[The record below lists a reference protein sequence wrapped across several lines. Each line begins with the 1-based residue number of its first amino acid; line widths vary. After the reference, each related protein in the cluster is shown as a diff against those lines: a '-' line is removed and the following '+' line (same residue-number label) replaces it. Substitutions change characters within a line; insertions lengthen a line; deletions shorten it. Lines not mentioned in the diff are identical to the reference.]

1 MLFFRNPTQLHITRY
16 SLRSMIHQEHTC
28 QNHHSMKIAP
38 LQVRTDT
45 DMQNYL
51 KRIRV
56 SEKRVSSWAFQMKR
70 IPCHIKKY
78 HAGNRIRGSLTL
90 EAALVFPLFV
100 FLCVILLIPMRM
112 MNWQRQIQA
121 AVETVGEE
129 ISQYAYSAW
138 LLGKER
144 EGQMDESR
152 DELAPDGMKDI
163 FGFAAQAGIEAM
175 VLGRIDKKWV
185 RDVSFMRTAIE
196 NDMVHI
202 VMTYRMPL
210 PFSVFRIDS
219 IKAEAVCVRRL
230 WTGAEGNRK
239 GNLLP
244 GEDEMEEMV
253 YVGRNSTRYHRNRN
267 CHYLFNDLKRVQAG
281 EMDGLRNQEGKRYYP
296 CPSCKAADSKGPFF
310 IMPWGTRYHSTGQ
323 CGAIRAYVQTVPLS
337 EVEHLGECSYCGRG
351 SK

>member
-1 MLFFRNPTQLHITRY
+1 MLFFRNPIQLHITRY
-16 SLRSMIHQEHTC
+16 SLRLMIHQEHTC

-45 DMQNYL
+45 DMQNHL

-112 MNWQRQIQA
+112 MDRQRQIQA

-138 LLGKER
+138 LLGKGR

-152 DELAPDGMKDI
+152 DELA
-163 FGFAAQAGIEAM
+163 QM
-175 VLGRIDKKWV
+175 V
-185 RDVSFMRTAIE
+185 
-196 NDMVHI
+196 
-202 VMTYRMPL
+202 
-210 PFSVFRIDS
+210 
-219 IKAEAVCVRRL
+219 
-230 WTGAEGNRK
+230 
-239 GNLLP
+239 
-244 GEDEMEEMV
+244 
-253 YVGRNSTRYHRNRN
+253 
-267 CHYLFNDLKRVQAG
+267 
-281 EMDGLRNQEGKRYYP
+281 
-296 CPSCKAADSKGPFF
+296 
-310 IMPWGTRYHSTGQ
+310 
-323 CGAIRAYVQTVPLS
+323 
-337 EVEHLGECSYCGRG
+337 
-351 SK
+351 

>member
-112 MNWQRQIQA
+112 MDRQRQIQA
-121 AVETVGEE
+121 AVETVG
-129 ISQYAYSAW
+129 
-138 LLGKER
+138 
-144 EGQMDESR
+144 
-152 DELAPDGMKDI
+152 
-163 FGFAAQAGIEAM
+163 
-175 VLGRIDKKWV
+175 
-185 RDVSFMRTAIE
+185 
-196 NDMVHI
+196 
-202 VMTYRMPL
+202 
-210 PFSVFRIDS
+210 
-219 IKAEAVCVRRL
+219 
-230 WTGAEGNRK
+230 
-239 GNLLP
+239 
-244 GEDEMEEMV
+244 
-253 YVGRNSTRYHRNRN
+253 GRNQPVCIQR
-267 CHYLFNDLKRVQAG
+267 LAFGK
-281 EMDGLRNQEGKRYYP
+281 GKRG
-296 CPSCKAADSKGPFF
+296 ADG
-310 IMPWGTRYHSTGQ
+310 
-323 CGAIRAYVQTVPLS
+323 
-337 EVEHLGECSYCGRG
+337 
-351 SK
+351 